1 MGPMK
6 TKHRPILTTE
16 QQALLDGVQV
26 RLLEPSERERFDRLL
41 VEGHYLHSAEFVGE
55 QLRYIAEY
63 QGQWVALLAWNAAA
77 YKLKLREEWIGW
89 SDRQKRRRLPLVANQ
104 SRFFIPEPYHIPNLA
119 SKVMK
124 LNVQR
129 LSADW
134 EQVYHHAVLIAETF
148 VDPEQFRGT
157 TYRVSGWSLLGQTKG
172 FARSQQDFYQ
182 AHDRPKQLWVREL
195 RAGARTILR
204 GRNLP
209 EACRAC
215 EQDRPPDCPQ
225 SPEELSRMKAFFGD
239 IPEWRKRRPD
249 FPIPALVAV
258 TVCALLCKVCLGQRD
273 LAAFARNLTRDQM
286 KALGFPR
293 DWSRRIH
300 RYLPPSE
307 STFARMLWHLD
318 NPGLQRALLR
328 WLDHLLGQRDPQGDQ
343 VSADGK
349 ELLNSQG
356 VEVVSAYS
364 VLGGRWLGSEAVAE
378 GSNEIPAVQRLLRR
392 VELAG
397 SLVTADALNTQTETA
412 RIVVQEKGGDYLFTV
427 KGNQPGIAGNVQ
439 ALYTSLS
446 GAFSPS
452 GPDVPHANL

>member
-1 MGPMK
+1 MN

-26 RLLEPSERERFDRLL
+26 RLIEPHEREGFDRLL
-41 VEGHYLHSAEFVGE
+41 IEGHYLHRAEFVGE
-55 QLRYIAEY
+55 QLRYVAED
-63 QGQWVALLAWNAAA
+63 QGQWVALLVWSAGA

-89 SDRQKRRRLPLVANQ
+89 SDRQKRRRLPLVVNN

-157 TYRVSGWSLLGQTKG
+157 TYQASGWTLLGQTKG
-172 FARSQQDFYQ
+172 FQRSQRDFYE

-195 RAGARTILR
+195 RPAARTILR

-225 SPEELSRMKAFFGD
+225 LPEELSQMKAFFGD
-239 IPEWRKRRPD
+239 LADWHVRKPD
-249 FPIPALVAV
+249 FPIASLVAV
-258 TVCALLCKVCLGQRD
+258 TVCAMLCKVCLGQRD
-273 LAAFARNLTRDQM
+273 LAGFARNLTRDQM
-286 KALGFPR
+286 KALRFPR
-293 DWSRRIH
+293 DWSSRIH

-307 STFARMLWHLD
+307 STFARMLQHLD
-318 NPGLQRALLR
+318 NQALQRALLR
-328 WLDHLLGQRDPQGDQ
+328 WLDHLLGKRDPKGDQ

-364 VLGGRWLGSEAVAE
+364 VQSGRWLGSEAVAE
-378 GSNEIPAVQRLLRR
+378 GSNEIPAVQRLLKR
-392 VELAG
+392 VDLDG

-427 KGNQPGIAGNVQ
+427 KGNQPGVADNVQ
-439 ALYTSLS
+439 ELYNHLS

-452 GPDVPHANL
+452 GPDVHH